1 MKIAYILEV
10 FPSLSQTFVLNQIV
24 GLIDHGHAVDI
35 YAEIKNDSHK
45 LHPAVDQYRLLD
57 RAHYQ
62 PQVPQDQLKRLLSG
76 LIIFCRYFWQD
87 PVLILRSINIW
98 RYGRAATSLRLL
110 HGVVPFLSDRPHYDI
125 IHCHFGLLGLKG
137 MLLRDMGAISGQLV
151 TTFHGV
157 DMSQNL
163 KLLGDDLYSPL
174 FKAGDRFLPISQHWQ
189 NRLIELGCDPKKIT
203 IHRMGIDPD
212 KFAFKPRFPDPP
224 APTQLIS
231 VSRLAEKKGIEYG
244 IRSVAALIQAGLA
257 VEYSIIG
264 DGDLKAPLAALIA
277 QLNIGHAIHL
287 LGPKNHAEVLEALDR
302 SHILLAPSITATD
315 GNQEG
320 IPVALMEAMAM
331 GLPVVSTYH
340 SGIPE
345 LVEDGRC
352 GYLVPE
358 RDVDALTEQLKH
370 LVQQP
375 ELWLAMG
382 TAGRQKVES
391 EYNIHRLNAQLA
403 HLFEPRL
410 SPQPT
415 TGLAARSPQP
425 SPLDRATPYSTPSQL

>member
-1 MKIAYILEV
+1 MKIAFIVEI
-10 FPSLSQTFVLNQIV
+10 FPSLSQTFVLNQIT
-24 GLIDHGHAVDI
+24 GLIDQGHEVDV
-35 YAEIKNDSHK
+35 YAEIENDSHK
-45 LHPAVDQYRLLD
+45 LHPDVEQYQLLD

-62 PQVPQDQLKRLLSG
+62 PQVPQDQLKRLLG
-76 LIIFCRYFWQD
+76 GVIIFCRYFFKD
-87 PVLILRSINIW
+87 PALILRSINIW
-98 RYGRAATSLRLL
+98 RYGKAAKSLRLL
-110 HGVVPFLSDRPHYDI
+110 YGVVPFLGDRPHYDI

-137 MLLRDMGAISGQLV
+137 MVLRDVGAISGQLV

-163 KLLGDDLYSPL
+163 KMLGDDLYKPL
-174 FKAGDRFLPISQHWQ
+174 FEAGDRCLPISQHWQ
-189 NRLIELGCDPKKIT
+189 NRLIELGCDPDKIT

-212 KFAFKPRFPDPP
+212 KFVFRPRSPDSGQ
-224 APTQLIS
+224 PTQLIS

-244 IRSVAALIQAGLA
+244 IRAVAALVEAGFA
-257 VEYSIIG
+257 VNYSIIG
-264 DGDLKAPLAALIA
+264 DGDLKAPLAALIE
-277 QLNIGHAIHL
+277 QLNVGHAIHL
-287 LGPKNHAEVLEALDR
+287 LGPKNHAEVLDALNQ
-302 SHILLAPSITATD
+302 SHILLAPSITASD

-345 LVEDGRC
+345 LVEDGQC

-358 RDVDALTEQLKH
+358 QDVDSLTEKLKQ

-382 TAGRQKVES
+382 TAGRQKVER

-403 HLFEPRL
+403 DLFEQQR
-410 SPQPT
+410 PQPAIEVAT
-415 TGLAARSPQP
+415 RSPLA
-425 SPLDRATPYSTPSQL
+425 SPGGASPYSPPAQP